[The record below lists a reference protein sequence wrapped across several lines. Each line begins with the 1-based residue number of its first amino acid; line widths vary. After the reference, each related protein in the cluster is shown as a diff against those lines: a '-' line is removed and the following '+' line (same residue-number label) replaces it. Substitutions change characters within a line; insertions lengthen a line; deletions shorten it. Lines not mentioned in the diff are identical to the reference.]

1 MFTQTSV
8 SNTELYGMNNAW
20 KERSEERKRKVERE
34 RELRI
39 SEKGNWIMISLN
51 EIKYNPSHL
60 YMNEFTHKIGSRTF

>member
-1 MFTQTSV
+1 MEWTMR
-8 SNTELYGMNNAW
+8 EK
-20 KERSEERKRKVERE
+20 KEVKKGKEKQRE

-60 YMNEFTHKIGSRTF
+60 FMNEFTHKIGSKTF

>member
-20 KERSEERKRKVERE
+20 KERSEERKRKAERE